1 VGKKKSDEGGDVG
14 AGAGEEDV
22 KDREDD
28 EEQRQLVEDA
38 GAEIEGEK
46 KVKIDPKDEP
56 KSNQER
62 RTAKKAKKEKKA
74 KKDKKEKKKWVRGG
88 VAKNAAKPAP
98 KKVRITELSPPVRN
112 TQFNSLVFPKID
124 SYIGDPG
131 KFMLF
136 EYEFRST
143 KLPTA

>member
-1 VGKKKSDEGGDVG
+1 MVDE
-14 AGAGEEDV
+14 
-22 KDREDD
+22 
-28 EEQRQLVEDA
+28 A
-38 GAEIEGEK
+38 GAEIEGGK
-46 KVKIDPKDEP
+46 GVKIDPKDEP
-56 KSNQER
+56 KENQER
-62 RTAKKAKKEKKA
+62 RTAKKTKKEKKKEKTD
-74 KKDKKEKKKWVRGG
+74 KKDEKEKKKWVRGG

-112 TQFNSLVFPKID
+112 TQFNSLIFPKID

>member
-1 VGKKKSDEGGDVG
+1 LRVLVEEAGKEIEGGKG
-14 AGAGEEDV
+14 V
-22 KDREDD
+22 KVDRED
-28 EEQRQLVEDA
+28 EPKTNLERRAAKKA
-38 GAEIEGEK
+38 GKEK
-46 KVKIDPKDEP
+46 KKEK
-56 KSNQER
+56 
-62 RTAKKAKKEKKA
+62 TAKKDE
-74 KKDKKEKKKWVRGG
+74 KEKKKWVRGG
-88 VAKNAAKPAP
+88 VAKNAAKPAA

-112 TQFNSLVFPKID
+112 TQFNSLVFPMID